1 MDNRKEYVF
10 MVYHREKQ
18 IKKSIKH
25 LVRKIGYLQNTPQN
39 LNSEWV
45 KGNFKCVLIS
55 TSLLSVDI
63 CKW

>member
-10 MVYHREKQ
+10 MVYHREKK
-18 IKKSIKH
+18 KKSIKH
-25 LVRKIGYLQNTPQN
+25 LVRKIGSLQNTPQN

-45 KGNFKCVLIS
+45 KGNFNCVLVS
-55 TSLLSVDI
+55 TSFLSDDI